1 MGAELDILV
10 GNQQDKEVTK
20 ESPKAEHKK
29 WVRQLDAQ
37 KVLHFMILPSLL
49 VVLLF
54 QYLPI
59 QGLIIS
65 FKNYS
70 VFEGIWASP
79 WARNQGFEHFLDLF
93 ENPAVLR
100 VVRNTLAL
108 AFFSLAIVTPLPV
121 IFAIL
126 LNEIQNRQFKKVTQ
140 TITYVPHFISWVVI
154 GGVMFLM
161 FLPTRSSP
169 VNRILLGLNIV
180 ARPTDIMNNASTIWV
195 VFICAE
201 IWKHLGWSS
210 IIYLAV
216 IASIDPNLYE
226 AVEIDGGGRLAKIL
240 YVTWPSLKPTFMILF
255 ILKCGQILSAAGFFD
270 QSYILGT
277 PANKS
282 MSQVLDV
289 YILRIGLEQ
298 ARYSFAAAVGFL
310 KAIMNLMLLFS
321 ANYLSKRVTGKGL
334 F

>member
-1 MGAELDILV
+1 MSTESNILV
-10 GNQQDKEVTK
+10 ENEKDREAVKEIHKAQHQKWIQQF
-20 ESPKAEHKK
+20 
-29 WVRQLDAQ
+29 DAQ

-54 QYLPI
+54 QYFPI

-70 VFEGIWASP
+70 VFQGIWGSP
-79 WARNQGFEHFLDLF
+79 WARNSGFEHFLDF
-93 ENPAVLR
+93 FKNPAVLR

-126 LNEIQNRQFKKVTQ
+126 LNEIQNRPFKKVTQ
-140 TITYVPHFISWVVI
+140 TITYIPHFISWVVI
-154 GGVMFLM
+154 GGIMFLM
-161 FLPTRSSP
+161 FLPTRTSP

-180 ARPTDIMNNASTIWV
+180 TKPTDIMNHANTIWV

-240 YVTWPSLKPTFMILF
+240 HVTLPSLKPTFMILF

-310 KAIMNLMLLFS
+310 KGIMNLMLLLS
-321 ANYLSKRVTGKGL
+321 ANYLSKRITGKGL